1 MRGKRKLL
9 MILAGCLLASS
20 VLAGCGKQMTS
31 EKLLMEMEEN
41 CQKAESIEGD
51 FDFGMVIGME
61 ESGVSMN
68 MGMGMDGT
76 FEMMN
81 TPAVMHLKGAMNI
94 DLMNLKMDMELY
106 TKQEDGK
113 TTAYVKLADQ
123 WNKTEQETGAEAE
136 EKTGSQDIF
145 GEWELSDKTEKVE
158 GRESYVLT
166 GKVSGEKLEELLAPL
181 KEAMESQGGNAD
193 FKGADIPL
201 TLKVYKD
208 SKLPASVEIDMN
220 AFVSS
225 ILKAAPSE
233 NGGTIT
239 TEDCKLVITFKQ
251 YDQVKGIEIP
261 KEALEADEQGIPA
274 LAGDLNAQ

>member
-1 MRGKRKLL
+1 MRGKRSLFL
-9 MILAGCLLASS
+9 VLAGIILVSS
-20 VLAGCGKQMTS
+20 VLAGCGKQMTA
-31 EKLLMEMEEN
+31 EKLIKEMEEN
-41 CQKAESIEGD
+41 CQKTESIEGD
-51 FDFGMVIGME
+51 FNFGMVIDME

-106 TKQEDGK
+106 TKQEDEK

-123 WNKTEQETGAEAE
+123 WNKTEQEAGEKTE
-136 EKTGSQDIF
+136 EKPSAQDIF
-145 GEWELSDKTEKVE
+145 SEWVLLDKTEKIE

-166 GKVSGEKLEELLAPL
+166 GEISSEKLEKLLVSF
-181 KEAMESQGGNAD
+181 KEAIESQGGNVD
-193 FKGADIPL
+193 FKSVNIPL
-201 TLKVYKD
+201 TLNVYKD
-208 SKLPASVEIDMN
+208 SKLPASMEIDMN
-220 AFVSS
+220 AFVSN
-225 ILKAAPSE
+225 ILKAASSE
-233 NGGTIT
+233 SEGITT

-261 KEALEADEQGIPA
+261 KEALEGNGQGIPA
-274 LAGDLNAQ
+274 LEGEVNAQ